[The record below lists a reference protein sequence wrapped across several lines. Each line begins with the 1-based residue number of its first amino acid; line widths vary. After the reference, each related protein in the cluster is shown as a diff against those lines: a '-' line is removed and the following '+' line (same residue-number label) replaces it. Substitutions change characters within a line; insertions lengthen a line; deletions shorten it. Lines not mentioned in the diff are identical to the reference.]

1 MLQHFAGEWHVVT
14 GESNN
19 QKSDICLFIGIYI
32 PMTDMSAPTRY
43 RGIGIRIEDD
53 ILITDEEPIN
63 LSEECPKEMEEIE
76 TLMAR

>member
-1 MLQHFAGEWHVVT
+1 
-14 GESNN
+14 
-19 QKSDICLFIGIYI
+19 
-32 PMTDMSAPTRY
+32 MTNMSAPTRY

-76 TLMAR
+76 ALMAT